1 MWIVIPLRT
10 ERSMA
15 DKDQL
20 QSLIAQLPADA
31 VSDAC
36 TYLETLLAL
45 SWFPSEDAP
54 TDASPQRSAD
64 FGDWL
69 DRVKSLEG

>member
-1 MWIVIPLRT
+1 MD
-10 ERSMA
+10 RSMA

-20 QSLIAQLPADA
+20 QSLIAQLPSDA

-45 SWFPSEDAP
+45 SWFPPSDAEP
-54 TDASPQRSAD
+54 AAVAAEAPHRSAD
-64 FGDWL
+64 FSDWL
-69 DRVKSLEG
+69 ERVKTLEG